1 MCYNVKNRT
10 FVVQELHKIP
20 IERSIH
26 FPNRE
31 NGHIMHLFEKTV
43 ESELIFDGKIIAV
56 KKDRA
61 ELENGEVVNREL
73 VVHPGG
79 VCIVPI
85 TDEGEVLMVKQFR
98 YPFQT
103 VLTEIPA
110 GKLEFGEDHREA
122 GLREL
127 KEETGAACEKFEYL
141 GVCYPSVAY
150 LSEKIHM
157 YLATGLSFDKQK
169 LDEDEFLDVI
179 RVKFEDAVNMVMNN
193 EIEDA
198 KTQCAILKAARILG
212 K

>member
-1 MCYNVKNRT
+1 
-10 FVVQELHKIP
+10 
-20 IERSIH
+20 
-26 FPNRE
+26 
-31 NGHIMHLFEKTV
+31 MHLFEKTV
-43 ESELIFDGKIIAV
+43 ESELIFDGKIITV

-61 ELENGEVVNREL
+61 ELENGEIVNREL

-79 VCIVPI
+79 VCIVAL
-85 TDEGEVLMVKQFR
+85 TDDDEILMVKQFR

-103 VLTEIPA
+103 VLTELPA

-127 KEETGAACEKFEYL
+127 KEETGATCEKFEYL

-169 LDEDEFLDVI
+169 LDDDEFLDVI
-179 RVKFEDAVNMVMNN
+179 RIKIDDAVNMIMNN
-193 EIEDA
+193 EIKDA
-198 KTQCAILKAARILG
+198 KTQCAILKAARLLG

>member
-1 MCYNVKNRT
+1 
-10 FVVQELHKIP
+10 
-20 IERSIH
+20 
-26 FPNRE
+26 
-31 NGHIMHLFEKTV
+31 MHLFETTV
-43 ESELIFDGKIIAV
+43 ASEPVFDGKIIKV

-61 ELENGEVVNREL
+61 ELENGEIVNREL
-73 VVHPGG
+73 VIHPGG
-79 VCIVPI
+79 VCIVPV
-85 TDEGEVLMVKQFR
+85 TDNGEILMVKQFR

-103 VLTEIPA
+103 VLTELPA

-150 LSEKIHM
+150 LTEKIHM
-157 YLATGLSFDKQK
+157 YLATGLSFDKQH

-179 RVKFEDAVNMVMNN
+179 KIKIEDAVEMVMNN
-193 EIEDA
+193 ELPDA

>member
-1 MCYNVKNRT
+1 
-10 FVVQELHKIP
+10 
-20 IERSIH
+20 
-26 FPNRE
+26 
-31 NGHIMHLFEKTV
+31 MHLFEKTV
-43 ESELIFDGKIIAV
+43 GSELIFDGKIITV

-85 TDEGEVLMVKQFR
+85 TENGEILMVKQFR

-127 KEETGAACEKFEYL
+127 REEVGASCEKFEYL

-150 LSEKIHM
+150 LTEKIHM
-157 YLATGLSFDKQK
+157 YLATGLSFDKQD
-169 LDEDEFLDVI
+169 LDEDEFLDV
-179 RVKFEDAVNMVMNN
+179 VKIKMEDAVDMIMKG

-198 KTQCAILKAARILG
+198 KTQCAILKAARLLG

>member
-1 MCYNVKNRT
+1 
-10 FVVQELHKIP
+10 
-20 IERSIH
+20 
-26 FPNRE
+26 
-31 NGHIMHLFEKTV
+31 MHLFEKTV
-43 ESELIFDGKIIAV
+43 ESELVFDGKIITV

-61 ELENGEVVNREL
+61 ELENGEIVNREL

-79 VCIVPI
+79 VCIVAL
-85 TDEGEVLMVKQFR
+85 TDEEEILMVKQFR

-103 VLTEIPA
+103 VLTELPA

-127 KEETGAACEKFEYL
+127 KEETGATCEKFEYL

-169 LDEDEFLDVI
+169 LDDDEFLDVVRI
-179 RVKFEDAVNMVMNN
+179 KIDDAVNMIMNN
-193 EIEDA
+193 EIKDS
-198 KTQCAILKAARILG
+198 KTQCAILKAARLLG

>member
-10 FVVQELHKIP
+10 FVVQFLTGG
-20 IERSIH
+20 
-26 FPNRE
+26 FN
-31 NGHIMHLFEKTV
+31 MHLFEKTV
-43 ESELIFDGKIIAV
+43 SSELIFDGKIITV
-56 KKDRA
+56 KKYSA

-79 VCIVPI
+79 VCVVPV
-85 TDEGEVLMVKQFR
+85 TDEGEILMVQQFR
-98 YPFQT
+98 YPFQE
-103 VLTEIPA
+103 VLTELPA

-127 KEETGAACEKFEYL
+127 REETGMVCEKFEYL

-150 LSEKIHM
+150 LTEKIHM
-157 YLATGLSFDKQK
+157 YLATGLSYTSQS

-179 RVKFEDAVNMVMNN
+179 KVKLEDAVQMVMDGKLP
-193 EIEDA
+193 DA
-198 KTQCAILKAARILG
+198 KTQCAVLKAARILG